1 MRYRTFLMANAAG
14 GSSGHRLRH
23 AGYLVGNAYQRAEK
37 YANWASY
44 AVLALV
50 VVAAVTL
57 LLRSRR
63 KSAPSRRA
71 TRPPIRDEDK
81 LVAAPAA
88 ENEGDR

>member
-14 GSSGHRLRH
+14 GVIWGTATSCWLP
-23 AGYLVGNAYQRAEK
+23 VGNAYQRAEK

-63 KSAPSRRA
+63 KERTFEEGYEATIPRPRQAGGRTGRR
-71 TRPPIRDEDK
+71 K
-81 LVAAPAA
+81 
-88 ENEGDR
+88 

>member
-1 MRYRTFLMANAAG
+1 ML
-14 GSSGHRLRH
+14 
-23 AGYLVGNAYQRAEK
+23 GYLVGNAYQRAEK

-63 KSAPSRRA
+63 KERTFEEGYEA
-71 TRPPIRDEDK
+71 THPETEDK

>member
-1 MRYRTFLMANAAG
+1 
-14 GSSGHRLRH
+14 
-23 AGYLVGNAYQRAEK
+23 
-37 YANWASY
+37 
-44 AVLALV
+44 V

-63 KSAPSRRA
+63 KERTFEEGYEA
-71 TRPPIRDEDK
+71 THPETEDK